1 MINFN
6 YVQIFLLLF
15 KQFTPN
21 SVMISGE
28 QSWILMGKTAQLI
41 IVLVIA
47 VLGYG
52 AWQYQ
57 DRLPFLGASTDAPAA
72 KTRPQRPQSVIVSAV
87 VNRPLPRNITAVGT
101 ARANESVVITSKVT
115 GKINRLNF
123 SEGQKVDAG
132 KLLVQLDDT
141 ELRAN
146 LNESEATRDNAQK
159 LYDRALKLYETRNVA
174 KAQVDLLYS
183 ELLAAEAAVA
193 ADQARINDYRI
204 VAPFSGILGFREVSV
219 GSLVQPGVTITT
231 LDDMDTIKVD
241 FDLPENRVADVR
253 PGQNFKAQS
262 VAYPDRVFDGTVQTV
277 STRVSDVTRSIRVRG
292 AVPNEDALLKP
303 GMFLSVELQ
312 VSVDENALMVPEEAV
327 VLTISGPLV
336 YAVRDGKAM
345 RTPIKLGRRINGFA
359 EIIDGL
365 DEGDQVIV
373 EGLQKVKDGA
383 PVDVSQ
389 AVQTSEAS

>member
-1 MINFN
+1 
-6 YVQIFLLLF
+6 
-15 KQFTPN
+15 
-21 SVMISGE
+21 
-28 QSWILMGKTAQLI
+28 MGKTAQLI
-41 IVLVIA
+41 IILVVA
-47 VLGYG
+47 ALGYG

-57 DRLPFLGASTDAPAA
+57 DRLPFLGNGNETPEA

-115 GKINRLNF
+115 GKINTLNF
-123 SEGQKVDAG
+123 SEGQKVEVG

-146 LNESEATRDNAQK
+146 LNESQAARDNARK
-159 LYDRALKLYETRNVA
+159 LYDRALKLYEARNVA

-183 ELLAAEAAVA
+183 ELLASEAAVEA
-193 ADQARINDYRI
+193 QKARINDYRI
-204 VAPFSGILGFREVSV
+204 VAPFSGVLGFREVSV

-231 LDDMDTIKVD
+231 LDDTETIKVD
-241 FDLPENRVADVR
+241 FDLPENRVADVQ
-253 PGQNFKAQS
+253 PGQNFNAQS
-262 VAYPDRVFDGTVQTV
+262 VAYPDAVFDGTVKTI
-277 STRVSDVTRSIRVRG
+277 STRVNDVTRAIRVRG
-292 AVPNEDALLKP
+292 VVPNDKALLKP
-303 GMFLSVELQ
+303 GMFLSVQLQ
-312 VSVDENALMVPEEAV
+312 VSIDENALMVPEEAV

-359 EIIDGL
+359 EIVEGL

-383 PVDVSQ
+383 PVDVSM
-389 AVQTSEAS
+389 AVQTSQAS